1 LGLGLDEFSMAASS
15 IPRIK
20 EIIRSCS
27 LKACKSLAT
36 DALRAR
42 SIEEVRAL
50 LHEWKADNAQKH

>member
-1 LGLGLDEFSMAASS
+1 MAASS

-27 LKACKSLAT
+27 LKACKALAT

-42 SIEEVRAL
+42 SIEEVRTL